1 MANNK
6 VPTRVYHNSEGVERT
21 SPDVVLYRG
30 SMRCSFRV
38 LSGSEGGGG
47 VVGG

>member
-30 SMRCSFRV
+30 SVRCGFRV
-38 LSGSEGGGG
+38 FEGGGEG